1 MRCNSLYLV
10 VTYTTVL
17 YLKSDGYQ
25 FGGDLLHL
33 FLLKKKALTKTSTDS
48 LTKPNIHIVK
58 TCQRTT

>member
-48 LTKPNIHIVK
+48 LCFTSL
-58 TCQRTT
+58 